1 MTQLMTQFVL
11 AEELLTMGAVKSD
24 LDNFVLNGVSYSRGT
39 SFSQRVQIAA
49 ERMCQEYQKQGI
61 KCLLVKDGI
70 VLTLWVSQPFN
81 AVKDSL
87 QTDPFPT
94 ATQLQEVSAVY
105 GDETN
110 VEPNSVSQTQTES
123 VTTKKIMTYRGNAY
137 EVSTNGNTSSNVTV
151 QGKTQRLKKRIYRGL
166 EY

>member
-1 MTQLMTQFVL
+1 MTQLVL
-11 AEELLTMGAVKSD
+11 ADELLTMGAVKSN

-70 VLTLWVSQPFN
+70 VLTLWVSQPLK
-81 AVKDSL
+81 AEKYAL

-94 ATQLQEVSAVY
+94 TTQLQEVSAVY

-110 VEPNSVSQTQTES
+110 VKPNSVCQTQPEL
-123 VTTKKIMTYRGNAY
+123 VTTEKIMTYRVNAY
-137 EVSTNGNTSSNVTV
+137 EVNTNGNTSSNITV
-151 QGKTQRLKKRIYRGL
+151 QGKPERLKKRIYRGL